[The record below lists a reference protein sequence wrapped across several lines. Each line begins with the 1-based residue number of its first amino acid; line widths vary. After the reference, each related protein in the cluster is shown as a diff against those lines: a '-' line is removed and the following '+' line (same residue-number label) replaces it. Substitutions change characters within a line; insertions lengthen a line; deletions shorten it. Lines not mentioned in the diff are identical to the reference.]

1 MSELSSPPAAQG
13 RPETSGPGP
22 LAGIRV
28 LELGML
34 LAGPFTGRLL
44 GDMGAEI
51 IKVEPPGKPDPLREW
66 GKARYKGRSLW
77 WGVQSRNKKCV
88 TLDLRTPRG
97 QGLLLELARQSDV
110 VVENFR
116 PGTLEKWNLGW
127 KELQEANS
135 GLILCRVSGYGQT
148 GPYAPRAG
156 FASVAEAM
164 GGIRHLNGFPGE
176 PPPRLHLSL
185 GDSLAGMFAAQGILA
200 ALYRRDALGGGH
212 GQVVDVSL
220 LESCFAL
227 LESTVP
233 EYDRLGIVRGP
244 GGTGLKGVAPSNIF
258 RSRDDKW
265 MVIAANADNVF
276 GRLCAAMGSP
286 ELADDERF
294 STHLARGEHQ
304 EEIEGIIAE
313 WAGGLDAAEIDRVLN
328 EAGVICGPIYTI
340 ADIFEDEHF
349 RARDM
354 LVEHEDPE
362 FGTYIGPGIVPKF
375 SETPGEVRWSATW
388 EHGSHNREVFGGLLG
403 LSDETLA
410 ELRAEGVL

>member
-1 MSELSSPPAAQG
+1 MSERSSVAAARE
-13 RPETSGPGP
+13 RPETAGPGP

-51 IKVEPPGKPDPLREW
+51 IKVEPPDKPDPLREW

-88 TLDLRTPRG
+88 TLDLRTEKG
-97 QGLLLELARQSDV
+97 QELLLELARRSDV
-110 VVENFR
+110 LVENFR
-116 PGTLEKWNLGW
+116 PGTLERWNIGW
-127 KELQEANS
+127 EQLQEANPA
-135 GLILCRVSGYGQT
+135 LVLCRVSGYGQT

-164 GGIRHLNGFPGE
+164 GGLRHLNGFPGE
-176 PPPRLHLSL
+176 PPPRVHLSL
-185 GDSLAGMFAAQGILA
+185 GDSLAGMFAVQGILA
-200 ALYRRDALGGGH
+200 ALYRRDALGGGR

-258 RSRDDKW
+258 RARDGKW

-276 GRLCAAMGSP
+276 RRLCAAMGSA

-304 EEIEGIIAE
+304 EEIEAIVAE

-340 ADIFEDEHF
+340 ADIFADEHF

-354 LVEHEDPE
+354 LLEHEDPE
-362 FGTYIGPGIVPKF
+362 FGAYIGPGIVPKF
-375 SETPGEVRWSATW
+375 SETPGAVRWSATW
-388 EHGSHNREVFGGLLG
+388 EHGSHNEDVFGGLLG
-403 LSDETLA
+403 LSGETLA
-410 ELRAEGVL
+410 ELREEGVL